1 MSESVSLPGLV
12 RQRAESMGDDVALA
26 VVENDRRHTWTDLHE
41 RSCAWSAML
50 ARLGVVKGDVVA
62 TMLSVG
68 DQAAVSWIGT
78 AAVGALE
85 APLNHAFKGDWLRRV
100 LSTIG
105 PTAIVIDQRF
115 CEVWEPLLAEMT
127 VPVLIADGAPRRG
140 FLFVPDLMAEST
152 GPVPMID
159 GRLDD
164 PACVILTSG
173 TTGRSKGVVVPWGR
187 CAGTIRVAEALDP
200 DADGTYYNPFP
211 TFHWSARGPVY
222 RAAARGTSLATR
234 EGFKTSAWLD
244 DVRRF
249 GCTDT
254 LLIGAMMSFLMAS
267 PPGPDDADNPVRACI
282 GGPLPPFIDDFAAR
296 FGIARVVATYGM
308 SEIVNVFL
316 TPPGMSATSL
326 TYQSCGK
333 EAGFPVRLMRD
344 DGAVAQV
351 EEIGELHVG
360 GDKTALNLGYLNDPD
375 ATAQAWTKDG
385 WFKTGDLFRR
395 DADGYYYFVDRLK
408 DALRRRGENISSTEV
423 EEVALKHPAVAECA
437 VVAVPSEW
445 SEDEVMIFAVVADG
459 VCLSAEELTA
469 FMAEHVPAF
478 AVPRF
483 VEFLDELPKTP
494 TLKIQK
500 AVLRSR
506 GRSQEHGTAP
516 SIQHAASRSSSRR
529 RWTTAPRRRP
539 STLQSQRPEWPSMT
553 PRLARR
559 RGSRAPVEV
568 CDFHETSRRSR
579 SPSFFLR
586 CRVFGQVPPAV
597 TFQRLASILRSFSP
611 RSFNAGTFSPGSVWL
626 ASSGRQGLLMMKWVI
641 PTPLR

>member
-1 MSESVSLPGLV
+1 MAMSESVSLPGLV
-12 RQRAESMGDDVALA
+12 RQRADSMGDHVALT
-26 VVENDRRHTWTDLHE
+26 VVESGRQHTWSDLHE
-41 RSCAWSAML
+41 RSNAWAAML
-50 ARLGVVKGDVVA
+50 ARLGIAKGDVVA

-78 AAVGALE
+78 AALGALE

-105 PTAIVIDQRF
+105 PKAIVVDERF
-115 CEVWEPLLAEMT
+115 CEVWEPLLGELT
-127 VPVLIADGAPRRG
+127 IPIIISSGAPRPG
-140 FLFVPDLMAEST
+140 FLNASDLLTEST
-152 GPVPMID
+152 ATVSMVD
-159 GRLDD
+159 AGRAD

-187 CAGTIRVAEALDP
+187 CAGTLQLAEALDP
-200 DADGTYYNPFP
+200 DGDGTYYNPFP

-222 RAAARGTSLATR
+222 RAAARGTSMVTR

-249 GCTDT
+249 ACTDT

-267 PPGPDDADNPVRACI
+267 PPRPDDAENPIRACI
-282 GGPLPPFIDDFAAR
+282 GGPVPPFVDEFAAR
-296 FGIARVVATYGM
+296 FGIDRVVATYGM

-316 TPPGMSATSL
+316 TPPGTSVTSS

-344 DGAVAQV
+344 DSTVADV
-351 EEIGELHVG
+351 DEVGELHVG
-360 GDKTALNLGYLNDPD
+360 GDKSALNLGYLNDPD
-375 ATAQAWTKDG
+375 ATAQAWTEDG

-395 DADGYYYFVDRLK
+395 DVDGYYYFVDRLK

-445 SEDEVMIFAVVADG
+445 SEDEVMIFAVVAEG
-459 VCLSAEELTA
+459 ASISAEELTE
-469 FMAEHVPAF
+469 FMAEHVPVF

-494 TLKIQK
+494 SLKVQK

-506 GRSQEHGTAP
+506 GRGRETWD
-516 SIQHAASRSSSRR
+516 RSSSSVG
-529 RWTTAPRRRP
+529 
-539 STLQSQRPEWPSMT
+539 STGNR
-553 PRLARR
+553 
-559 RGSRAPVEV
+559 
-568 CDFHETSRRSR
+568 
-579 SPSFFLR
+579 
-586 CRVFGQVPPAV
+586 
-597 TFQRLASILRSFSP
+597 
-611 RSFNAGTFSPGSVWL
+611 
-626 ASSGRQGLLMMKWVI
+626 
-641 PTPLR
+641 